1 MRSMREFHDT
11 VHFLK
16 PNPGAHTRARPNTT
30 TPLPHVAHHTFL
42 RTSHKNQ
49 RPGLAGAARPF
60 QVSGGC
66 DVFEGVR
73 YYAGVG
79 Q

>member
-1 MRSMREFHDT
+1 MRSMQEFHDT
-11 VHFLK
+11 VHFLE

-60 QVSGGC
+60 QVLYSALG
-66 DVFEGVR
+66 
-73 YYAGVG
+73 
-79 Q
+79 